1 MDDLK
6 ISLQA
11 EIDKA
16 KSKGQINSDIS
27 ALGNQV
33 DKLKIQVELSPNN
46 LKSITNQIQNAIS
59 GKVNISN
66 INIDSST
73 IKQQGTKIGN
83 SIKSAITNRL
93 EQIQLNLQ
101 NGTFDT
107 KIKELQNGF
116 QKLGLSSR
124 EVREKINDVN
134 KAYETLKK
142 ANAPDD
148 IISANKSLLAEL
160 LKTKNNL
167 KSIKIDA
174 KEYVDTFKAAKL
186 SNKIET
192 WLKNNTA
199 ATQDARKEMKMYL
212 SEINDS
218 SNKLSQNRYSE
229 IIGAYDR
236 INTEMR
242 INGKLGKSPLNT
254 LEEGARKFS
263 EWGFA
268 SGAVMKVV
276 QAAKDMYQAVY
287 DIDTAM
293 TNLYKVTD
301 ETDAKYNAFL
311 TNACSNAKELGRSVS
326 SLIEQSA
333 NWAKLGHSIDESEQ
347 LAKISSIY
355 ANVGEVDDDTA
366 VSDMVTAMKAFNIE
380 ATDSI
385 TIVDSL
391 NKLGNEFA
399 TDAASL
405 GEGLKNSASSMAVAG
420 NDINQ
425 TLAIL
430 TGGGEIT
437 QNVGELGNAIR
448 VVSMRMRGM
457 KGELQEIGEEYEN
470 VESISKIQTQ
480 IYNLSKGK
488 VNIFN
493 TDGTFKSTYQQLEE
507 ISKIYFD
514 LSDPDRANLTEIM
527 FGKNRA
533 NQGVAILQAFQSGQ
547 IQKAYEASKNAAG
560 SAYEEQNRWM
570 QSLEAKTQQFQA
582 AFQSLSN
589 TVLDSDI
596 PKFFVDLGT
605 NAVSALD
612 FLIDKIGTLGTLTA
626 IGGGILSGTQN
637 IGKCRMSVRISN
649 S

>member
-1 MDDLK
+1 MDDFK

-33 DKLKIQVELSPNN
+33 DKLKIQVELNPNN
-46 LKSITNQIQNAIS
+46 LKSITNQIQNAIN

-66 INIDSST
+66 INIDSAT
-73 IKQQGTKIGN
+73 VKQQGTKIGN
-83 SIKSAITNRL
+83 SIKSAITNQL

-101 NGTFDT
+101 SGTFDT

-116 QKLGLSSR
+116 QKLGLSSK
-124 EVREKINDVN
+124 EVKEKINNVSE
-134 KAYETLKK
+134 AYETLKK
-142 ANAPDD
+142 ASVPDD
-148 IISANKSLLAEL
+148 IISANKTLLAEL
-160 LKTKNNL
+160 LKTQNNL

-199 ATQDARKEMKMYL
+199 ATQNARKEMKMYL

-218 SNKLSQNRYSE
+218 SNKLSQNRYNE

-242 INGKLGKSPLNT
+242 IKGKLGKSPLNT

-268 SGAVMKVV
+268 SAAVMKVV
-276 QAAKDMYQAVY
+276 QAARDMYQAVY
-287 DIDTAM
+287 DVDTAM

-301 ETDAKYNAFL
+301 ETDSKYNSFL
-311 TNACSNAKELGRSVS
+311 NNACSNAKELGRSVS

-333 NWAKLGHSIDESEQ
+333 NWAKLGYSIDESEQ

-355 ANVGEVDDDTA
+355 ANVGEVDNDTA

-457 KGELQEIGEEYEN
+457 KGELQEIGEEYED

-493 TDGTFKSTYQQLEE
+493 NDGTFKSTYQQLEE

-560 SAYEEQNRWM
+560 SAQEEQERWM
-570 QSLEAKTQQFQA
+570 QSLEA
-582 AFQSLSN
+582 
-589 TVLDSDI
+589 
-596 PKFFVDLGT
+596 
-605 NAVSALD
+605 D
-612 FLIDKIGTLGTLTA
+612 FCLVA
-626 IGGGILSGTQN
+626 
-637 IGKCRMSVRISN
+637 
-649 S
+649 